1 MIRTEDKAGAKE
13 YLRLLDEQGL
23 DARKTAAV
31 CVFREIDRARHYLEM
46 VLGEPGRIQDRIGNL
61 KGGMGKN
68 HAILA
73 IAEAREKLDEA
84 WEWAARVDALV
95 EKGARDSVAGF
106 QRGRA
111 GALERPFPLIAV
123 EEELKTI
130 MACLAGAFAA
140 VDIGIGRIEETEGMA
155 CKGGH
160 YRDLAGALWEGG
172 AGEQAWLSVLWPMR
186 SLEKMIAGAQ
196 DAVHDAASRVDGMR
210 PKARSII
217 KKHTLVPGFQ
227 WEREKEKERTAA
239 RTSGHGP
246 CEAGDVWDRERME
259 GQADSLR
266 VAEDVMLPNAKFG
279 LGQQKE
285 KGKPS
290 LRKRLKIA
298 EEKSHR
304 MHGEGGLR
312 EPKSRTGER
321 QR

>member
-1 MIRTEDKAGAKE
+1 MIQTEDKAGAKE
-13 YLRLLDEQGL
+13 YLKLLDEQGL
-23 DARKTAAV
+23 EIKKSAAV
-31 CVFREIDRARHYLEM
+31 HVFREIDRARRCLEM
-46 VLGEPGRIQDRIGNL
+46 VLGEPDYIQDRIGNL
-61 KGGMGKN
+61 KDGAGKN

-73 IAEAREKLDEA
+73 IAAAREKLDEA
-84 WEWAARVDALV
+84 RERADRVDALV
-95 EKGARDSVAGF
+95 EKGAGDSVAGF
-106 QRGRA
+106 RRGRA

-155 CKGGH
+155 CKDGH

-172 AGEQAWLSVLWPMR
+172 AGEQAWLPVLWPMR

-227 WEREKEKERTAA
+227 WEREKEREQRAVLLSGNVPRETAYAWGGERA
-239 RTSGHGP
+239 
-246 CEAGDVWDRERME
+246 EEQEDR
-259 GQADSLR
+259 LR
-266 VAEDVMLPNAKFG
+266 VAEEIAPPKAKEDS
-279 LGQQKE
+279 GQKRE
-285 KGKPS
+285 HRKPS
-290 LRKRLKIA
+290 LRKRLKMA
-298 EEKSHR
+298 EEKSYK
-304 MHGEGGLR
+304 MR
-312 EPKSRTGER
+312 EMGRQRESKSRIGER